1 LNKGR
6 TLWEKNL
13 SSLPGTTTNTYP
25 LSPTSTLFDP
35 RDGAVVVAYSDGW
48 MQRLGSTG
56 PLQGGVICLQK
67 RDSLEAID
75 PVTGR
80 TLWTRS
86 DVNSRSH
93 VFGDEQYI
101 YVVGMG
107 AGDSA
112 TATRAFRAYDGVTVR
127 VPEFANAYQNR
138 VRLVGRNILVR
149 DTDAKGTLTL
159 RIYDVL
165 HGKDLWKESFPA
177 GALLMDSEDP
187 RLVGVALPGGTVKV
201 ID

>member
-1 LNKGR
+1 GRCSYQSLGHLVVLQLAHMVFAVDPLNKGR
-6 TLWEKNL
+6 VLWEKNL
-13 SSLPGTTTNTYP
+13 SSLPGSTTYP
-25 LSPTSTLFDP
+25 PSPQGTPTIDP
-35 RDGAVVVAYSDGW
+35 RDGSVVVAYSDGW

-75 PVTGR
+75 PVSGR

-86 DVNSRSH
+86 DVHSRSH

-107 AGDSA
+107 AGNSA

-149 DTDAKGTLTL
+149 DTDAKGVMTL

-165 HGKDLWKESFPA
+165 QGKDLWKETF
-177 GALLMDSEDP
+177 
-187 RLVGVALPGGTVKV
+187 
-201 ID
+201 